1 MQKIFNFKPL
11 FILLVFQDNYY
22 MVGSFQDEHT
32 YFLLKEFQHS
42 TLRINFIYLDNHC
55 IFEISLDE
63 YILILY
69 ISCSPWQILNFEF
82 LNILRQ
88 ILNFQLDNH
97 CILDLCQDECKMSF
111 SYQCI
116 LTFQNSKPINHF
128 FKQVFLKVLFLY
140 LKQLDHLKLHKTI
153 LCLVICFN
161 YAQLRIFMAL

>member
-1 MQKIFNFKPL
+1 MFFPSKFSFHYLPLLIYLNFLRRGHQYFYLYQYFYLMQKSFNFKPL
-11 FILLVFQDNYY
+11 FNLLVFRDNYY

-42 TLRINFIYLDNHC
+42 TLRINFIYLGNHC

-88 ILNFQLDNH
+88 ILNF
-97 CILDLCQDECKMSF
+97 
-111 SYQCI
+111 
-116 LTFQNSKPINHF
+116 
-128 FKQVFLKVLFLY
+128 
-140 LKQLDHLKLHKTI
+140 
-153 LCLVICFN
+153 
-161 YAQLRIFMAL
+161 